1 MIRLVWWL
9 ALLAALATLFTWL
22 ADRPGLVT
30 IRWLGREIE
39 TPFIAAVA
47 ALIIVFA
54 ILWFSWGF
62 LRGVF
67 RSPATIRDYFQFR
80 KTRRGYE
87 SLSRGIIA
95 AAAGDATAARRF
107 AIIAGNALNDEPLV
121 KLLAAQA
128 AQLRDDRA
136 AVKGAFESMLKSP
149 GTEALGLR
157 GLFAEARQ
165 SGDIARAR
173 ELAERALRINP
184 SLSWASGAMLQ
195 LQSAAKDWSAAART
209 VEQQRK
215 AGLIDAK
222 TADRRRAALNAA
234 QALSLETTDRIAAL
248 DLALKAHKL
257 DPALV
262 PAAAVA
268 GRLQAQQG
276 APRKAVKILRKTW
289 ERSPHPDLAHAYA
302 RAKHGDSPHDRLQR
316 IRELL
321 GYASGG
327 DEGRIAHAHAAIEA
341 KAWDEARKALEPLL
355 QGRPQARVCALMAD
369 LEEGQSGDKGRA
381 REWLSRAMR
390 ATPDPLWVID
400 GIASPVWTPV
410 SPVTGELGTCEWKV
424 PYDSPAPVDEA
435 PPPAEL
441 PEPKPEAPPAP
452 ALIAEPKPAPP
463 VEKPRLVQAPRPPDD
478 PGLDDEEPASTP
490 VRA

>member
-9 ALLAALATLFTWL
+9 ALLAVLASLFTWL

-39 TPFIAAVA
+39 MPFMAAVA
-47 ALIIVFA
+47 ALIIAFA
-54 ILWFSWGF
+54 ILWLAWGF
-62 LRGVF
+62 LRRLF

-121 KLLAAQA
+121 QLLEAQA

-136 AVKGAFESMLKSP
+136 AVKSAFEVMLKSP

-173 ELAERALRINP
+173 ELAERALKINP

-195 LQSAAKDWSAAART
+195 LQSAAKDWAAAAQT

-215 AGLIDAK
+215 AGLIGAN
-222 TADRRRAALNAA
+222 TADRRRAALYAA
-234 QALSLETTDRIAAL
+234 QALSLEAQDRKAAL

-262 PAAAVA
+262 PAAAAA
-268 GRLQAQQG
+268 GRLYVQQG
-276 APRKAVKILRKTW
+276 SPRKAVKILRKTW
-289 ERSPHPDLAHAYA
+289 EHSPHRDLAEAYA
-302 RAKHGDSPHDRLQR
+302 RAKHGDSPQDRLRR
-316 IRELL
+316 IRDLI
-321 GYASGG
+321 GYYAGG
-327 DEGRIAHAHAAIEA
+327 EEGRIALARAAIDARE
-341 KAWDEARKALEPLL
+341 WEEARKALEPLL
-355 QGRPQARVCALMAD
+355 RDRPQARVCALMAD
-369 LEEGQSGDKGRA
+369 LEEGASGDKGRA
-381 REWLSRAMR
+381 REWLLRAMR
-390 ATPDPLWVID
+390 ATPDPLWMID
-400 GIASPVWTPV
+400 GIASPIWTPV

-424 PYDSPAPVDEA
+424 PYESPAPLAETRPA
-435 PPPAEL
+435 SEPPQ
-441 PEPKPEAPPAP
+441 PKPEPPPAP

-463 VEKPRLVQAPRPPDD
+463 IEKPRLVQASRPPDD
-478 PGLDDEEPASTP
+478 PGLDNDEPAGAP
-490 VRA
+490 LRA

>member
-30 IRWLGREIE
+30 IRWMGREIQ
-39 TPFIAAVA
+39 TPLFAAVA
-47 ALIIVFA
+47 GLILLFV
-54 ILWFSWGF
+54 ILWFTWGF
-62 LRGVF
+62 LRRLF
-67 RSPATIRDYFQFR
+67 HSPATVRDYFKFR

-95 AAAGDATAARRF
+95 AAAGDAVSARRF
-107 AIIAGNALNDEPLV
+107 AAIAANALNDEPLV
-121 KLLAAQA
+121 KLLEAQA

-165 SGDIARAR
+165 AGDIARAR
-173 ELAERALRINP
+173 ELAGRALKINP
-184 SLSWASGAMLQ
+184 SLSWAAGAMLQ
-195 LQSAAKDWSAAART
+195 LQSAAKDWAAAAQT

-222 TADRRRAALNAA
+222 TADLRRAALYAA
-234 QALSLETTDRIAAL
+234 QALSLETTDRTAAL

-257 DPALV
+257 DPSLV

-268 GRLQAQQG
+268 GRLHAQLG
-276 APRKAVKILRKTW
+276 SPRKAFKVLRKTW
-289 ERSPHPDLAHAYA
+289 ALSPHPDLAEAYA
-302 RAKHGDSPHDRLQR
+302 RAKPADSPQDRLQR
-316 IRELL
+316 IHELIS
-321 GYASGG
+321 YSADS
-327 DEGRIAHAHAAIEA
+327 DERRVALARAAIDA
-341 KAWDEARKALEPLL
+341 QAWNEARKALEPLL

-369 LEEGQSGDKGRA
+369 LEEGENGDKGRA

-410 SPVTGELGTCEWKV
+410 SPLTGELGVCEWKV
-424 PYDSPAPVDEA
+424 PYESPAPVDESPVAPEPA
-435 PPPAEL
+435 PPP
-441 PEPKPEAPPAP
+441 EPPPAP
-452 ALIAEPKPAPP
+452 ALIAEPKSTPA
-463 VEKPRLVQAPRPPDD
+463 VEKPRLVEAPRPPDD
-478 PGLDDEEPASTP
+478 PGLDYDEPASAP
-490 VRA
+490 SRA